1 MEAAIKCVAIDDE
14 PLALDIIDNFCQ
26 RLGNVALKK
35 FTDPKE
41 GLEYILNDQPDIVFL
56 DIEMDAMDGITIA
69 SQLPA
74 DCCFIF
80 TTAYLKYALNGF
92 DLDAVDYLHKPFAFG
107 RFQVA
112 FAKALRRIGRQPIQ
126 TSSQCIVLKQD
137 YNNISIPLDDI
148 MYIEAVEG
156 YSKIF
161 RSSGECVMSRIL
173 LKNILA
179 MLPANDFLRIHRSFI
194 VSRSKVQS
202 FKKQELMLSN
212 GKTLPVGRLYA
223 PDLINTF
230 NA

>member
-1 MEAAIKCVAIDDE
+1 M
-14 PLALDIIDNFCQ
+14 
-26 RLGNVALKK
+26 
-35 FTDPKE
+35 
-41 GLEYILNDQPDIVFL
+41 
-56 DIEMDAMDGITIA
+56 
-69 SQLPA
+69 
-74 DCCFIF
+74 
-80 TTAYLKYALNGF
+80 
-92 DLDAVDYLHKPFAFG
+92 
-107 RFQVA
+107 A

-126 TSSQCIVLKQD
+126 TSSQSIVLKQD
-137 YNNISIPLDDI
+137 YNNVSIPLDDI